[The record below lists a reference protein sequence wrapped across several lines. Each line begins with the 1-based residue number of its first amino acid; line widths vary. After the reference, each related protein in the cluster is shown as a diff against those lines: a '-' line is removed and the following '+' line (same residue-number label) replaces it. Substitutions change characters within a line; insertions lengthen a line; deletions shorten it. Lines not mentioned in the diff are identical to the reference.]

1 MLRVASVVR
10 RPAVKAELVT
20 DTVTLDHQ
28 ARRQQAL
35 TLYGEGGLNAEFSSE
50 KAVILN
56 DGDAFK
62 LEDGRLLVIRAAPE
76 WLLRITAENPLRLM
90 RLAWQLGSRHAAV
103 EVEADALY
111 AENLPELEEL
121 ARGQGCLAEAVE
133 RPFSPEQAADDH
145 ECCHGHDH
153 DHHEHH
159 HHHHH
164 HHGKGGCGCGGHG
177 HHHAHHHGEKK
188 HEH

>member
-10 RPAVKAELVT
+10 KPAVKAELIA
-20 DTVTLDHQ
+20 DTVTLDYE

-35 TLYGEGGLNAEFSSE
+35 TLYGEGGLTAEFSSD

-62 LEDGRLLVIRAAPE
+62 LEDGRLLVVKAAPE
-76 WLLRITAENPLRLM
+76 WLLKITSENPLRLT
-90 RLAWQLGSRHAAV
+90 RLAWQLGSRHAAL
-103 EVEADALY
+103 EADAAALY
-111 AENLPELEEL
+111 VENLPELEEL

-145 ECCHGHDH
+145 ECCHGH
-153 DHHEHH
+153 EHGH
-159 HHHHH
+159 GH
-164 HHGKGGCGCGGHG
+164 HHGKGGCGCGRHG
-177 HHHAHHHGEKK
+177 HHHGHDHDQGGKK